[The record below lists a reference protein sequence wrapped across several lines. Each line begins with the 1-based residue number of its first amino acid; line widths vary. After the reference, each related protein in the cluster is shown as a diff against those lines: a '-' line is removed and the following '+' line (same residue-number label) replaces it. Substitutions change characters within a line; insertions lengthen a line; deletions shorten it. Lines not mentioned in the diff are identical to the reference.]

1 MKFIIEYQKFNELDL
16 LQDKTIDSLDNEI
29 IKPSMLPLASI
40 SIFKTSLSKDSSER
54 PTNTL

>member
-29 IKPSMLPLASI
+29 IMSI
-40 SIFKTSLSKDSSER
+40 LYKHRHKEIGTKLQKIINKFY
-54 PTNTL
+54 PG

>member
-29 IKPSMLPLASI
+29 IM
-40 SIFKTSLSKDSSER
+40 
-54 PTNTL
+54 